1 MGIEGFFSQISKEH
15 QITNLIKK
23 ESKISCDTL
32 ILDFNAII
40 HNISDFVT
48 QQIKN
53 ILKKYLILAN
63 QGINIQFDEI
73 NNLNLK
79 SYFDTFSPNN
89 ENDIYQFFDKLF
101 TDEFTNNL
109 VIENIKKFILF
120 IIQNCVTEEL
130 KTIYISIDG
139 VPSKAKVIKQRG
151 RGFIGKFISNEKKKI
166 LKKHMDKLNIEPD
179 TFNNLPYKDLYD
191 GTNL

>member
-1 MGIEGFFSQISKEH
+1 MGIEGFFSQLSKEH

-73 NNLNLK
+73 DNLNLK
-79 SYFDTFSPNN
+79 SYFDTFSPTSFMIP
-89 ENDIYQFFDKLF
+89 EASIP
-101 TDEFTNNL
+101 
-109 VIENIKKFILF
+109 
-120 IIQNCVTEEL
+120 II
-130 KTIYISIDG
+130 
-139 VPSKAKVIKQRG
+139 
-151 RGFIGKFISNEKKKI
+151 
-166 LKKHMDKLNIEPD
+166 
-179 TFNNLPYKDLYD
+179 
-191 GTNL
+191 